1 MNPSEYEF
9 ADDSAHRP
17 DAFDCELDAALAS
30 YANIN
35 PRTGLEGRIM
45 ARIAAERKHSD
56 VQFPWRWPAVAFIA
70 LSVAFGIAIHPRS
83 SKPARREIAGPVRQ
97 QVGVPQILSPL
108 TDVPQVKTANSTRP
122 KPHRQTVASLP
133 KLEQFPSPHPLS
145 DQEKVLADYVAR
157 FRDEAV
163 LVARVNAEE
172 LLRERTHMA
181 EGAGD
186 TDSTEF
192 DQSEITN
199 R

>member
-1 MNPSEYEF
+1 MNPSKYEF

-17 DAFDCELDAALAS
+17 DVFDRELDETLAN
-30 YANIN
+30 YANVDA
-35 PRTGLEGRIM
+35 RMGLEGRIT

-70 LSVAFGIAIHPRS
+70 LSVVLAIAIQLKP
-83 SKPARREIAGPVRQ
+83 SKPARREIAVRQ
-97 QVGVPQILSPL
+97 QLRLPQALSPSG
-108 TDVPQVKTANSTRP
+108 DASRAKTANSTRS
-122 KPHRQTVASLP
+122 KPHRQTVARLP
-133 KLEQFPSPHPLS
+133 KLDQFPSPQPLS
-145 DQEKVLADYVAR
+145 GQEKVLADYVAR
-157 FRDEAV
+157 FREEAA

-172 LLRERTHMA
+172 LIRKRAHMA